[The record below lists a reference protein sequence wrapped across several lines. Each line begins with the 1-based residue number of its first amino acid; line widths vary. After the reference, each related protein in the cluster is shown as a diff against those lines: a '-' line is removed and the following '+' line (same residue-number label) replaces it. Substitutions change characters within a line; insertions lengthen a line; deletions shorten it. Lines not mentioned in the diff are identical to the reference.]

1 MAESFEDM
9 ATLVQAVRLALHYG
23 EEHLGVTD
31 IFGED
36 VGPPLGGVFTATQGL
51 RTAWN
56 SPLDE
61 RGIIG
66 MAMGIAYAGGR
77 PVAEIQFCDYGF
89 NTIDLLKV
97 AGNQRWAGAGN
108 YALPM
113 VVMTPSGSGIRGS
126 LYHSH
131 SFESWASRLAGWKVV
146 MPSSPLDAYGL
157 MLSAIRDPN
166 PVLVLLPKALLRVRG
181 EQKIPGEPADENELK
196 ERIDAPVGDRTGWK
210 PRWPDVKPYFVHFG
224 VAAKPREGDDVTVI
238 SYGRTLPLCVQAA
251 DDLEVK
257 AGKRCDVIDLRS
269 IFPYDWKA
277 ISESIQKT
285 GRVLIVNEDTEVT
298 NFGEHLLR
306 RVIDHHFYDLLVRPR
321 LLAGKHVP
329 GIGLNQVYERHT
341 VPQLKDVQEAL
352 WEVATEAA

>member
-1 MAESFEDM
+1 M
-9 ATLVQAVRLALHYG
+9 ATLVQAVRMALHYG

-51 RTAWN
+51 KTAWN

-66 MAMGIAYAGGR
+66 TAMGIAYAGGR

-108 YALPM
+108 FDMPIVLM
-113 VVMTPSGSGIRGS
+113 MPSGSGIRGS

-131 SFESWASRLAGWKVV
+131 SFESWASRLAGWKIV
-146 MPSSPLDAYGL
+146 MPSNALDAYGL
-157 MLSAIRDPN
+157 MLSAIVDPN
-166 PVLVLLPKALLRVRG
+166 PVMALLPKALLRVRG
-181 EQKIPGEPADENELK
+181 EQLVPGEPTDAKELSD
-196 ERIDAPVGDRTGWK
+196 RIDAPVGDRTHWK
-210 PRWPDVKPYFVHFG
+210 PRWPELKEYLVPLG
-224 VAAKPREGDDVTVI
+224 TANRAREGSDATVV

-251 DDLEVK
+251 DEL
-257 AGKRCDVIDLRS
+257 GKDTGLSFDVLDLRS

-277 ISESIQKT
+277 ISASVMKT
-285 GRVLIVNEDTEVT
+285 GRILIVNEDTEVT

-306 RVIDHHFYDLLVRPR
+306 RVIDQHFYDLLVRPR
-321 LLAGKHVP
+321 VLLGKHVP
-329 GIGLNQVYERHT
+329 GIGLNQVYEQNS
-341 VPQLKDVQEAL
+341 VPQLPSIKTAMREI
-352 WEVATEAA
+352 ATETA

>member
-1 MAESFEDM
+1 M

-23 EEHLGVTD
+23 EEHLGITD
-31 IFGED
+31 VFGED

-51 RTAWN
+51 KTAWN

-66 MAMGIAYAGGR
+66 CAMGIAYAGGR

-131 SFESWASRLAGWKVV
+131 SFESWASRLAGWKIV
-146 MPSSPLDAYGL
+146 MPSNALDAYGL
-157 MLSAIRDPN
+157 MLSAIADPN

-181 EQKIPGEPADENELK
+181 EEKLPGEPEDESELK
-196 ERIDAPVGDRTGWK
+196 ERIDAPVGDRGNWQ
-210 PRWPDVKPYFVHFG
+210 PRWPAVGPYFVPIG
-224 VAAKPREGDDVTVI
+224 VAARVREGPDVTVL
-238 SYGRTLPLCVQAA
+238 SYGRMLPLCVQAA
-251 DDLEVK
+251 DELE
-257 AGKRCDVIDLRS
+257 AETGQRCDVLDLRS

-277 ISESIQKT
+277 IGGSVQKT
-285 GRVLIVNEDTEVT
+285 GRLLVVNEDTEVT

-306 RVIDHHFYDLLVRPR
+306 RVIDEHFYDLLVRPR

-329 GIGLNQVYERHT
+329 GIGLNQVYEQNT
-341 VPQLKDVQEAL
+341 VPQLADVREAL
-352 WEVATEAA
+352 RALAAEAA

>member
-1 MAESFEDM
+1 M
-9 ATLVQAVRLALHYG
+9 ATLVQAVRMALHYG

-51 RTAWN
+51 KKTWN

-61 RGIIG
+61 RGIVG

-97 AGNQRWAGAGN
+97 AGNQRWAGNGH
-108 YALPM
+108 YDMPIVLM
-113 VVMTPSGSGIRGS
+113 MPSGSGIRGS

-131 SFESWASRLAGWKVV
+131 SFESWASRLAGWKIV
-146 MPSSPLDAYGL
+146 MPSNPLDAYGM
-157 MLSAIRDPN
+157 MLSAIADPN
-166 PVLVLLPKALLRVRG
+166 PVMVLLPKALLRVKG
-181 EQKIPGEPADENELK
+181 THLLPGEPEDPEQLK
-196 ERIDAPVGDRTGWK
+196 NMIDAPVVNRAGWQ
-210 PRWPDVKPYFVHFG
+210 PTWPDLQPYFIQLG
-224 VAAKPREGDDVTVI
+224 AATLVREGAQATVV

-251 DDLEVK
+251 DQLREERGLDF
-257 AGKRCDVIDLRS
+257 DVIDLRS
-269 IFPYDWKA
+269 IFPYDWKT
-277 ISESIQKT
+277 ISKSVVKT

-321 LLAGKHVP
+321 VLLGKHVP
-329 GIGLNQVYERHT
+329 GIGLNQVYEQNT
-341 VPQLKDVQEAL
+341 VPQLPGIKAAL
-352 WEVATEAA
+352 LAVATEAA

>member
-1 MAESFEDM
+1 M

-51 RTAWN
+51 KTAWN

-61 RGIIG
+61 RGIVG
-66 MAMGIAYAGGR
+66 TAMGIAYAGGR

-97 AGNQRWAGAGN
+97 AGNQRWASGGGWN
-108 YALPM
+108 MPL

-131 SFESWASRLAGWKVV
+131 SFESWASRLPGWKIV
-146 MPSSPLDAYGL
+146 MPSNSLDAYGL
-157 MLSAIRDPN
+157 MLSAIADPN

-181 EQKIPGEPADENELK
+181 EQRIPGEPEDEQELK
-196 ERIDAPVGDRTGWK
+196 DRIDAPIGDRSQWQ
-210 PRWPDVKPYFVHFG
+210 PRWPEILPYYVPIG
-224 VAAKPREGDDVTVI
+224 VASLAREGDDVTVI
-238 SYGRTLPLCVQAA
+238 SYGRTLPLCAQAA
-251 DDLEVK
+251 DELTSQT
-257 AGKRCDVIDLRS
+257 GKTCDVIDLRS
-269 IFPYDWKA
+269 IFPYDWKT
-277 ISESIQKT
+277 ISASVGKT

-306 RVIDHHFYDLLVRPR
+306 RVIDEHFYDLLVRPR
-321 LLAGKHVP
+321 MLAGKHVP
-329 GIGLNQVYERHT
+329 GIGLNQVYEQNT
-341 VPQLKDVQEAL
+341 VPQFAGIKAAL
-352 WEVATEAA
+352 QAVMTEAA

>member
-1 MAESFEDM
+1 M

-31 IFGED
+31 VFGED

-61 RGIIG
+61 RGIVG

-113 VVMTPSGSGIRGS
+113 VVMMPSGSGIRGS

-131 SFESWASRLAGWKVV
+131 SFESWASRLAGWKIV
-146 MPSSPLDAYGL
+146 MPSNALDAYGL
-157 MLSAIRDPN
+157 MISAIEDPN
-166 PVLVLLPKALLRVRG
+166 PVMVLLPKALLRVRG
-181 EQKIPGEPADENELK
+181 EEKIPGEPDDEAELK
-196 ERIDAPVGDRTGWK
+196 ERIDAPVGDRSSWK
-210 PRWPDVKPYFVHFG
+210 PRWPEMEYYSVPLG
-224 VAAKPREGDDVTVI
+224 VARRVREGDDVTVV

-251 DDLEVK
+251 DELAQK
-257 AGKRCDVIDLRS
+257 TGKKCDVLDLRS

-277 ISESIQKT
+277 ISESVQKT

-306 RVIDHHFYDLLVRPR
+306 RVIDQHFYDLLVRPR

-329 GIGLNQVYERHT
+329 GIGLNQVYEQHT
-341 VPQLKDVQEAL
+341 VPQLREVRRELEAIL
-352 WEVATEAA
+352 DEAA

>member
-1 MAESFEDM
+1 M

-66 MAMGIAYAGGR
+66 TAMGIAYAGGL
-77 PVAEIQFCDYGF
+77 PVCEIQFCDYGF

-97 AGNQRWAGAGN
+97 AGNQRWASAGA
-108 YALPM
+108 YAMPL
-113 VVMTPSGSGIRGS
+113 VLMTPSGSGIRGS

-146 MPSSPLDAYGL
+146 MPSNALDAYGL
-157 MLSAIRDPN
+157 MLAAIIDPN
-166 PVLVLLPKALLRVRG
+166 PVMVLLPKALLRVRG
-181 EQKIPGEPADENELK
+181 EQLIPGEPADEKELNR
-196 ERIDAPVGDRTGWK
+196 RIDAPLGEARANWK
-210 PRWPDVKPYFVHFG
+210 PDWPKVEKYVVPIGSASVVRSGD
-224 VAAKPREGDDVTVI
+224 AATVI

-251 DDLEVK
+251 DE
-257 AGKRCDVIDLRS
+257 LR
-269 IFPYDWKA
+269 
-277 ISESIQKT
+277 
-285 GRVLIVNEDTEVT
+285 
-298 NFGEHLLR
+298 
-306 RVIDHHFYDLLVRPR
+306 
-321 LLAGKHVP
+321 
-329 GIGLNQVYERHT
+329 
-341 VPQLKDVQEAL
+341 QEK
-352 WEVATEAA
+352 